1 MTITEAQRAIR
12 LFERV
17 TPREKET
24 VLRGLED
31 VTNNQCTMEEAIAKM
46 EAEGPCPGGAVMTV
60 PTDLID
66 RIHDLRDM
74 AEAVLY
80 DKDFSDHAACGRAKL
95 AQKMQD
101 ERGDR

>member
-1 MTITEAQRAIR
+1 MTITEAQR
-12 LFERV
+12 
-17 TPREKET
+17 
-24 VLRGLED
+24 
-31 VTNNQCTMEEAIAKM
+31 
-46 EAEGPCPGGAVMTV
+46 V
-60 PTDLID
+60 PTDLVD

-80 DKDFSDHAACGRAKL
+80 DKDSSDHAACGLAKL

>member
-46 EAEGPCPGGAVMTV
+46 EAEMGPVQEV
-60 PTDLID
+60 
-66 RIHDLRDM
+66 R
-74 AEAVLY
+74 
-80 DKDFSDHAACGRAKL
+80 S
-95 AQKMQD
+95 
-101 ERGDR
+101 